1 MYKPLKHRENLREPG
16 SRMEYIATSYKIE
29 KQKATEIVRHYFS
42 IFLGVTMKYMFF
54 FDNELIW
61 GVPKMG
67 VSQIIP
73 R

>member
-1 MYKPLKHRENLREPG
+1 
-16 SRMEYIATSYKIE
+16 MEYIATSYKIE

-73 R
+73 RWDHFSIETYGDDWGSP